1 MFHCV
6 MIFLWHIAVTLYY
19 NGSMTLNI
27 LQKLGVATEIFNLW
41 FEMLGQTKKSGVRVN
56 FKRGHDKKVCCLGL
70 LSLLSLPADQL
81 PEETL
86 GRIFK
91 AILDLLVAYKD
102 KVAAANK
109 EEAEDD
115 DDMDGGLQ
123 TEEGDE
129 ADSNRIIKLAVKKKA
144 FRAIDED
151 PFILFVE
158 TIKAMQAS
166 DQLRYQSL
174 TQNLDFYYQA
184 LADDVAQHAE
194 QRRVEIEKEKMLK
207 ESTTV
212 AS

>member
-1 MFHCV
+1 MLGSVKMLLMFHCV

-86 GRIFK
+86 GP
-91 AILDLLVAYKD
+91 
-102 KVAAANK
+102 ANK